1 MLRIAING
9 FGRIGR
15 ASFKIA
21 LANKN
26 IEIVAIN
33 DLCPADN
40 LAYLLKHDSVYGQ
53 YQGTV
58 EAIGNNL
65 MVDGK
70 EFPVFAKT
78 NPAELPWKKLK
89 VDVVFECTGIFT
101 KKEEAEVHLQA
112 GAKKVIISAPTKSE
126 GVLTVVRGVNDA
138 EAKNE
143 KLIANASCTT
153 NCVAPVMAV
162 LEENFGVDKAMLTTV
177 HAVTTSQRTVDLPYP
192 KNWREGRAAGV
203 NIIPS
208 TTGAA
213 IATSLVLPS
222 LKDKFDG
229 ISLRVP
235 IICGSISDIV
245 VLLKKNVTVEQV
257 NNAFVEAAAN
267 PKYQGVLAV
276 SKEELVSS
284 DILGATASAIVD
296 LKLTK
301 VVGGNLVKVMA
312 WYDNENGYAHRLVEM
327 AEIVCNEA

>member
-21 LANKN
+21 LANEN
-26 IEIVAIN
+26 IEVVAIN

-58 EAIGNNL
+58 EAIENNL
-65 MVDGK
+65 VVDGK
-70 EFPVFAKT
+70 SFPVFAMT

-89 VDVVFECTGIFT
+89 IDVVLECTGVFT
-101 KKEEAEVHLQA
+101 KKEEAEMHLKA
-112 GAKKVIISAPTKSE
+112 GAKKVIISALTKSE
-126 GVLTVVRGVNDA
+126 GVLTVVRGVNDV

-143 KLIANASCTT
+143 KLLANASCTT
-153 NCVAPVMAV
+153 NCVTPVMAV
-162 LEENFGVDKAMLTTV
+162 LEANFGIDKAMLTTV

-208 TTGAA
+208 ITGAA
-213 IATSLVLPS
+213 TAAALVLPS
-222 LKDKFDG
+222 LKNKFDG

-235 IICGSISDIV
+235 IVCGSISDMV
-245 VLLKKNVTVEQV
+245 VLLKKNVTVEEV
-257 NNAFVEAAAN
+257 NSVFIKASADPV
-267 PKYQGVLAV
+267 YSGVIAV
-276 SKEELVSS
+276 SEEELVSS
-284 DILGATASAIVD
+284 DILGSTASAIVD

-301 VVGGNLVKVMA
+301 VVDGNLVKVMA
-312 WYDNENGYAHRLVEM
+312 WYDNEWGYANRLVEM
-327 AEIVCNEA
+327 AEIM

>member
-1 MLRIAING
+1 MLRVAING

-58 EAIGNNL
+58 EAIENNL
-65 MVDGK
+65 VVDGK
-70 EFPVFAKT
+70 SFPVFAMT

-89 VDVVFECTGIFT
+89 VDVVMECTGVFT
-101 KKEEAEVHLQA
+101 KKEEAEIHLKA

-126 GVLTVVRGVNDA
+126 GVLTVVRGVNDV

-143 KLIANASCTT
+143 KLLANASCTT

-162 LEENFGVDKAMLTTV
+162 LEANFGIDKAMLTTV

-213 IATSLVLPS
+213 TAAALVLPS
-222 LKDKFDG
+222 LKNKFDG

-245 VLLKKNVTVEQV
+245 VLLKKNVTVEEV
-257 NNAFVEAAAN
+257 NSAFIKASTDSI
-267 PKYQGVLAV
+267 YSGVLVV
-276 SKEELVSS
+276 SEEELVSS
-284 DILGATASAIVD
+284 DILGSTASAIVD
-296 LKLTK
+296 LNLTK
-301 VVGGNLVKVMA
+301 VVDGNLVKVMA
-312 WYDNENGYAHRLVEM
+312 WYDNEWGYANRLVEM
-327 AEIVCNEA
+327 AGIM

>member
-1 MLRIAING
+1 MVRVAING

-26 IEIVAIN
+26 IAIVAIN

-40 LAYLLKHDSVYGQ
+40 LAYLFKHDSVYGQ

-58 EAIGNNL
+58 EAVGNNL
-65 MVDGK
+65 VVDGK
-70 EFPVFAKT
+70 EYPVFAMI
-78 NPAELPWKKLK
+78 NPAELPWKILK
-89 VDVVFECTGIFT
+89 VDVVLECTGVFT
-101 KKEEAEVHLQA
+101 KKEEAEGHFQA
-112 GAKKVIISAPTKSE
+112 GAKKVIISAPTKSD

-138 EAKNE
+138 DAKNE

-153 NCVAPVMAV
+153 NCVAPIMAV
-162 LEENFGVDKAMLTTV
+162 LEANFGIEKAMLTTA
-177 HAVTTSQRTVDLPYP
+177 HALTASQRTVDLAYS

-213 IATSLVLPS
+213 TATALVLPS

-245 VLLKKNVTVEQV
+245 ALLKKDVTVEEV
-257 NNAFVEAAAN
+257 NNAFKEAATSAT
-267 PKYQGVLAV
+267 YSGVLAV
-276 SKEELVSS
+276 SEEELVSS
-284 DILGATASAIVD
+284 DILGSTASAIID

-301 VVGGNLVKVMA
+301 VVAGNLVKVMA

-327 AEIVCNEA
+327 AEIV

>member
-1 MLRIAING
+1 
-9 FGRIGR
+9 
-15 ASFKIA
+15 
-21 LANKN
+21 
-26 IEIVAIN
+26 
-33 DLCPADN
+33 
-40 LAYLLKHDSVYGQ
+40 DSVYGQ

-65 MVDGK
+65 VVDGK
-70 EFPVFAKT
+70 EYPVFAMT

-89 VDVVFECTGIFT
+89 VDVVLECTGVFT
-101 KKEEAEVHLQA
+101 KKEEAESHFQA
-112 GAKKVIISAPTKSE
+112 GAKKVIISAPTKSD

-138 EAKNE
+138 DAKNE

-153 NCVAPVMAV
+153 NCVAPIMAV
-162 LEENFGVDKAMLTTV
+162 LEANFGIEKAMLTTA
-177 HAVTTSQRTVDLPYP
+177 HALTASQRTVDLAYP

-213 IATSLVLPS
+213 TATALVLPS

-245 VLLKKNVTVEQV
+245 ALLKKDVTVEEV
-257 NNAFVEAAAN
+257 NNAFKEAVTSAT
-267 PKYQGVLAV
+267 YSGVLAV
-276 SKEELVSS
+276 SEEELVSS
-284 DILGATASAIVD
+284 DILGSTASAIID

-301 VVGGNLVKVMA
+301 VVAGNLVKVMA

-327 AEIVCNEA
+327 AEIV